1 MTLSIANNNLA
12 GVLRQL
18 SHTSGKSIVDANKP
32 LPSTAEHSSD
42 AKPRSQAEVGSER
55 FVGTGLKLELDLASG
70 QTVKL
75 DIRQSQ
81 SGSLRHFSLNSDHP
95 LSADDEA
102 LLNDLLLDLSKTVD
116 AMFNGGMTD
125 GDMFDFANHRSIKAI
140 DLDIQTDSGSRVSNL
155 EFNTRNHEYGRKEVD
170 AEWQSYNRESGK
182 KAQHNLALSRETQD
196 ADSSYGAMDYQW
208 LIEQIEMGVGTLN
221 HSAGDITSVDS
232 EKQKKISDFFVSGV
246 QALFGVVKKGQSTLS
261 KLGVDPEQSKR
272 FLGQTIKALSNDSAQ
287 KNPAHTSESLNSLPD
302 FKAHFYSK
310 SENVGGADSQDEY
323 KLAMEMSQMSHLA
336 YDEDSERT
344 SHTQTRRLLVELER
358 HGETTTYEY
367 KWKRDERI
375 DRVYQN
381 GSLDK
386 GYYWL
391 LDETIA
397 QTTDGSGV
405 ATKGT
410 QYSERSRYSSNQ
422 NDQSNQEQTA
432 LQKYAPDR
440 QTSYSEFINTVA

>member
-1 MTLSIANNNLA
+1 MSLSIANNNLA

-18 SHTSGKSIVDANKP
+18 SHSSSKTVVEVNKSLNGA
-32 LPSTAEHSSD
+32 AEQGSE
-42 AKPRSQAEVGSER
+42 AKPRSQALVGSEG

-70 QTVKL
+70 QTINL

-81 SGSLRHFSLNSDHP
+81 SGSLRHFTLNSNHP

-102 LLNDLLLDLSKTVD
+102 LLNNLLSELSQTVD
-116 AMFNGGMTD
+116 AMFSGGMTD
-125 GDMFDFANHRSIKAI
+125 GDMFDFANHRGIKAI
-140 DLDIQTDSGSRVSNL
+140 DLDIQTDSGSRVTNL
-155 EFNTRNHEYGRKEVD
+155 EFNTRHHKYGRKEVD

-182 KAQHNLALSRETQD
+182 KSQHNLALSRDAQD
-196 ADSSYGAMDYQW
+196 AASSYGAMDYQW

-232 EKQKKISDFFVSGV
+232 AKQKKISDFFVSGV

-261 KLGVDPEQSKR
+261 RLGVDPEQSKR

-287 KNPAHTSESLNSLPD
+287 KNPAQSSQSLNSLPD

-310 SENVGGADSQDEY
+310 SENVGGVDSQDEY
-323 KLAMEMSQMSHLA
+323 KLAMEMSQMSHIA

-391 LDETIA
+391 LDEIIA

-410 QYSERSRYSSNQ
+410 QYTDRSRYSSNQ
-422 NDQSNQEQTA
+422 NDQANQGQTA

-440 QTSYSEFINTVA
+440 RTSYSEFINTVA